1 VTLDRRQLRAVTW
14 FYVFG
19 MLSQGGLTLLARL
32 VPAVDRALPAILEE
46 TQMIVPHSLLHIAT
60 GLLAVGMLLRGGPDG
75 AWRFLAGFGL
85 FYTALGLLGPLT
97 GLQFG
102 LGLQHFD
109 HPIHLVLGGA
119 ALAAAWLGRGSR
131 AAGGSRP

>member
-1 VTLDRRQLRAVTW
+1 MTLSRRQLRAVTW

-19 MLSQGGLTLLARL
+19 MLVQGGLTLLARL

-60 GLLAVGMLLRGGPDG
+60 GLLALWLLRRGGPAG
-75 AWRFLAGFGL
+75 IWRFLAGFGI
-85 FYTALGLLGPLT
+85 FYTSLGLLGPLT

-109 HPIHLVLGGA
+109 HPIHLFLGGV
-119 ALAAAWLGRGSR
+119 ALAAAWLGRAGR
-131 AAGGSRP
+131 ADGGARP